1 MKQLTGN
8 EAPFSF
14 FFFWPG
20 CVQSEYTFG
29 HNNTGIFELQSSS
42 NLPQGLAVAE
52 GFVGLHQPSLGVLVS
67 LLGEKK
73 FKFRSNPN
81 CFYMLIEISG
91 HLWLNG
97 QSIILSSIY
106 MWSHDHNSV
115 TWVQVMKI
123 SSLPQWR
130 FSLSGLSFISFLN
143 KIYVNIKPLTN
154 CITKSCCKT

>member
-1 MKQLTGN
+1 MKQLTEN

-14 FFFWPG
+14 FFFFLTRM
-20 CVQSEYTFG
+20 CTIILEYL
-29 HNNTGIFELQSSS
+29 NYRVKAA
-42 NLPQGLAVAE
+42 NLPQGLAAAE

-67 LLGEKK
+67 LLGGKK

-97 QSIILSSIY
+97 QSIILSSNY

-123 SSLPQWR
+123 SCLPQWW

-143 KIYVNIKPLTN
+143 KIHVNIKPLTN